1 MSPYGAKSTRNYD
14 YTGCKKIQIHATIRT
29 KISQNLHEF
38 IKKELNQ
45 NLAFRGDNERF
56 GSSHN
61 GNYLGILELLSEYDP
76 LLKEHINIYGNKGHG
91 VTSYLSAIICKEFIV
106 LMGEKVLA
114 CIITELKKSKDYSFS
129 VDSTPDITHLD
140 QLTFT
145 VRYVTDQGPI
155 ERFLMFVPIEGH
167 NAEHLTEVVVKF
179 FKHNDIDINDCRG
192 QSYDN
197 ASNMS
202 GRYSGLWQKILS
214 YLGTKKKVAKSLSVT
229 RWSARI
235 DAIAGLYISYPD
247 ITRVLDDLS
256 EDDTQSNE
264 TRIEA
269 KSILKQMKK
278 FENVFMTVV
287 WYEILTRINDTS
299 KNLQRENMDLY
310 IACSLLNSLELYLSD
325 IREKFNAFLEKAK
338 SFTDIYETE
347 STSDPINRR
356 RSVKLTRFEGQS
368 EDTQLTG
375 DDRLKIEVF
384 YRVIDSLCSNLR
396 TIKAGYETMNDDFK
410 FFIALPD
417 MKYEE
422 IKECCEKLAKTY
434 DQDIAAAT

>member
-1 MSPYGAKSTRNYD
+1 
-14 YTGCKKIQIHATIRT
+14 
-29 KISQNLHEF
+29 
-38 IKKELNQ
+38 
-45 NLAFRGDNERF
+45 
-56 GSSHN
+56 
-61 GNYLGILELLSEYDP
+61 
-76 LLKEHINIYGNKGHG
+76 
-91 VTSYLSAIICKEFIV
+91 
-106 LMGEKVLA
+106 MGEKVLA

-179 FKHNDIDINDCRG
+179 FKDNDIDINDCRG

-197 ASNMS
+197 ASNMP
-202 GRYSGLWQKILS
+202 GRYSRLWQKILS
-214 YLGTKKKVAKSLSVT
+214 YLGTKKKVAKSLSAT

-235 DAIAGLYISYPD
+235 DAIAGFYISYPD

-256 EDDTQSNE
+256 KDDTQSNE

-278 FENVFMTVV
+278 FENVLMT
-287 WYEILTRINDTS
+287 RG
-299 KNLQRENMDLY
+299 NMDLY

-396 TIKAGYETMNDDFK
+396 TIKADYETMNDDFK

-422 IKECCEKLAKTY
+422 IKECCEKLAKHMIKPSLQQLNVGMFTL
-434 DQDIAAAT
+434 